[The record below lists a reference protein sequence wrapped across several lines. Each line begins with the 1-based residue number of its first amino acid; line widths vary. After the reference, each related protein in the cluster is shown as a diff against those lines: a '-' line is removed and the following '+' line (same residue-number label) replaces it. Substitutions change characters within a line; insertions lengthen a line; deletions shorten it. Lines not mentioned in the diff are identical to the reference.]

1 MFSLPDIIDFPH
13 QPLKDFFSLFLV
25 FKSVDGNF
33 IAVKNDNFSLKPKAH
48 SRRILKVFI
57 SSQFS
62 VQIGKHF
69 ADILLQ
75 MCDAVYRLKSGIAFG
90 A

>member
-1 MFSLPDIIDFPH
+1 MFSLPYIVDFPH
-13 QPLKDFFSLFLV
+13 QPLKNFFSLFLV
-25 FKSVDGNF
+25 FKGVDGNF
-33 IAVKNDNFSLKPKAH
+33 IAVKNDNFSLKPKGY
-48 SRRILKVFI
+48 RRRVLEVFI

-62 VQIGKHF
+62 VQIGKRL
-69 ADILLQ
+69 ADVLVQ